1 MTERGISLADVYR
14 ARGVITPLARR
25 TPLVPSS
32 SLSERCGVPVHLKLE
47 TMQDMGAFKIRGAAN
62 RIFSLDAEERERG
75 VVTVSTGN
83 HGRAVAYA
91 ARHQRVRAVV
101 CLSRLVPVVKV
112 EAIKALGGE
121 VLIVGDS
128 QDEAQEEAERMVGD
142 QGLTFVN
149 PFDDP
154 WVIAGQGTI
163 GLELLED
170 MPEIDTV
177 IVPIGGGGLIGGI
190 ALVLKSASPAIR
202 VIGVSMARGAAMI
215 DSQHAGKPIFV
226 EEVETLADSLGG
238 GIGLNNRYSFTLV
251 RDFVDEMIVVSEEQ
265 IAAAMV
271 HAYRHE
277 RLIVE
282 GGGSVGISALL
293 DGLVPDLG
301 GHTAVVLS
309 GSNVDMDMF
318 SGIVGGRSD

>member
-1 MTERGISLADVYR
+1 MDEHGISLADVYR
-14 ARGVITPLARR
+14 AQATIAPLARR

-32 SLSERCGVPVHLKLE
+32 SLSERCGAPVHLKLE
-47 TMQDMGAFKIRGAAN
+47 TMQDMGSFKIRGAAN
-62 RIFSLDAEERERG
+62 RIFSLDADERGRG

-91 ARHQRVRAVV
+91 ARHHGVRAVV
-101 CLSRLVPVVKV
+101 CLSRLVPAVKV
-112 EAIKALGGE
+112 EAIEALDAE
-121 VLIVGDS
+121 VRIVGDS
-128 QDEAQEEAERMVGD
+128 QDQAQEDAERLVD
-142 QGLTFVN
+142 DHGLTFVN

-163 GLELLED
+163 GIELLED
-170 MPEIDTV
+170 MPGIDTA

-190 ALVLKSASPAIR
+190 ALVLKAASPAIR

-238 GIGLNNRYSFTLV
+238 GIGLGNRHTFALV
-251 RDFVDEMIVVSEEQ
+251 RDLVDNMMVVSEAQ
-265 IAAAMV
+265 IAAAMA
-271 HAYRHE
+271 HAYRRE

-282 GGGSVGISALL
+282 GGGVVGIAALL
-293 DGLVPDLG
+293 HDLVPDLG
-301 GHTAVVLS
+301 GPTAVVLS
-309 GSNVDMDMF
+309 GNNVDMDLF
-318 SGIVGGRSD
+318 GRIVGASHD